1 MSGKNRSSTPDPL
14 IATSDDESF
23 DLHNKYGLKES
34 GDSKRTIEDSL
45 IKEGSFNINE
55 IDARLSALQ
64 QYMDDLIVNW
74 EPYSA
79 CTHPVFPITFDL
91 LYEYFYTLKPVCLI
105 SLD

>member
-1 MSGKNRSSTPDPL
+1 MFRQSTKSSNRPLSGKNRSSTPDPL

-64 QYMDDLIVNW
+64 QYMDDLIVN
-74 EPYSA
+74 
-79 CTHPVFPITFDL
+79 
-91 LYEYFYTLKPVCLI
+91 
-105 SLD
+105 

>member
-1 MSGKNRSSTPDPL
+1 M

-34 GDSKRTIEDSL
+34 GDSKQIEDSL

-64 QYMDDLIVNW
+64 QYMDDLIVN
-74 EPYSA
+74 
-79 CTHPVFPITFDL
+79 
-91 LYEYFYTLKPVCLI
+91 
-105 SLD
+105 